1 MATER
6 LKFEFDG
13 DASKFTQ
20 AIRKSEKSVD
30 GFSSNLAKVGGVIA
44 GAFAVDKIMEFGS
57 SVIETTA
64 TFQRFESVL
73 TNTLGS
79 SSEAQKALDRIT
91 DFASKTP
98 FSVSELTDSF
108 VRLANQGFKPT
119 SEEMRKL
126 GDLASSTGKDF
137 VQLTEAVID
146 AQVGE
151 FERLKEFGIRA
162 SKQGDQVTFA
172 FKGVKTQVDF
182 TADAIND
189 YVLSLGD
196 LEGVSGA
203 MVGISKTLG
212 GQISNLGDNFDRLK
226 VAIGE
231 KLQPILSTAISTFSS
246 LFDKITNLLNPQE
259 ALINKFRDAKKAVD
273 EIEEASSDLSDTQK
287 KLLEI
292 SNARKRQRL
301 AEIEKEI
308 QDATKNLTSKIEE
321 QKKELKDANE
331 ELIKRKRILDEQESR
346 TNATASNTEHFTKR
360 LEEQNI
366 EVTEQ
371 ENKLNLL
378 NEQLTSFKT
387 KIDEIINPQ
396 EQVIEKT
403 QTTNKELE
411 KQKLILDE
419 VKKSLSNLQ
428 NQQIVYGSEIDIASE
443 KIKIYQDAMVDLLN
457 AGMKPTDASFVSM
470 KANVEGLSEAQDS
483 LSRDYEETVKQ
494 LESVFG
500 AQEKVNEE
508 IDKTNEKAK
517 DPTFTELIEQYRNA
531 TGKLKEELSGVLSDK
546 IFGAFID
553 GLKGVAQATVMAFA
567 DMAIEGKKSFGE
579 MINVISKMIQKM
591 VVALL
596 IQTALQ
602 ALFQGV
608 PFKAILKTL
617 AVGTA
622 IIAGAGILAK
632 ATEPKQVQG
641 FAKGGIV
648 TRPTMGIIGEAGQS
662 EAVIPL
668 NRLPQMMGSIGGNQ
682 KGEFTLRGQDLI
694 LALERAGDFRARI
707 TG

>member
-483 LSRDYEETVKQ
+483 LNRDYEETVKQ